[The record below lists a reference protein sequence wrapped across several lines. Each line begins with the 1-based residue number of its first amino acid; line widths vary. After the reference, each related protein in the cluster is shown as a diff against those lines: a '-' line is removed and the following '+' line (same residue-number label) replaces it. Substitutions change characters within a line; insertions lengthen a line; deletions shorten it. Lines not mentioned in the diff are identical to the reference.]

1 MQRSKISLFTSGHQ
15 KILVD
20 ISALS
25 VAFRPFYWRIQVY
38 VSIIYFR
45 VWKHHQYQHIL
56 CIKCGPRG
64 PWQIYICFKEY
75 QADPSVAFFQN
86 VSNGRDD
93 QLKNKKDWTQKVH

>member
-38 VSIIYFR
+38 VSIIYF
-45 VWKHHQYQHIL
+45 KESESTTSIN
-56 CIKCGPRG
+56 
-64 PWQIYICFKEY
+64 IYFALSVV
-75 QADPSVAFFQN
+75 QGDPDKFTFVLRNTKLIQ
-86 VSNGRDD
+86 V
-93 QLKNKKDWTQKVH
+93 